1 MTRWMFV
8 LATLGA
14 SAVGFAQDQGDTTGF
29 DEDLF
34 TIEGKVQRP
43 EVEVVIGRE
52 NVDKAFDIEL
62 RESFLQR
69 IIDSLGEPIF

>member
-1 MTRWMFV
+1 MARWMFALTALTV
-8 LATLGA
+8 
-14 SAVGFAQDQGDTTGF
+14 SAAGFAQDQAAGSGF

-69 IIDSLGEPIF
+69 IIDSLAEPIF